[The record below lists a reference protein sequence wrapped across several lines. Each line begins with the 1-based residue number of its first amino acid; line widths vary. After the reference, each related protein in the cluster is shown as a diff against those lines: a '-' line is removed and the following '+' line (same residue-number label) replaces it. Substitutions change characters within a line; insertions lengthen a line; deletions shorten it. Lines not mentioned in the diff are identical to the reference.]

1 MNILNPSGRA
11 PIIGDVALFDCTV
24 TDEGWPWA
32 EKNAAAIAEHWQKA
46 IAEKPEMFD
55 GEVLIAT
62 EVAVEGSRLAAELT
76 VVRYSA
82 LNFWTRS
89 GFPHAGA
96 FNFFGAPV
104 VVTKDGAVLLG
115 QMAAHTA
122 NAGISYFPCGT
133 PDTGDVTEG
142 GRVDIEGAILRELEE
157 ETGLGAAHLK
167 ATGSR
172 WISWDGALFCCAR
185 RYDTDLTAEEAGRI
199 AAAHFEAQD
208 RPELERVHF
217 VRRMDDLTTLNVP
230 AYVSALVEQVL
241 QG

>member
-1 MNILNPSGRA
+1 VSILNPSGRA
-11 PIIGDVALFDCTV
+11 PIIGDVDSFDCKV

-32 EKNAAAIAEHWQKA
+32 EKHASAITAHWQTA
-46 IAEKPEMFD
+46 ISEKPHLFD
-55 GEVLIAT
+55 GEVLVAT

-82 LNFWTRS
+82 LNFWTKS
-89 GFPHAGA
+89 GFPHAGT
-96 FNFFGAPV
+96 FNLFGAGV

-115 QMAAHTA
+115 EMAAHTA
-122 NAGISYFPCGT
+122 NAGFCYFPCGT

-142 GRVDIEGAILRELEE
+142 DRLDIEGSIRRELEE

-167 ATGSR
+167 AADTR

-185 RYDTDLTAEEAGRI
+185 RYDTGLTAEEAGRI
-199 AAAHFEAQD
+199 ASAHIEAQE

-217 VRRMDDLTTLNVP
+217 VRHMDDLLTLNVP
-230 AYVSALVEQVL
+230 AYASALVEQVL
-241 QG
+241 QD